1 MCSRVRPDR
10 GRRKLPFHLRVI
22 QEERDGPGED
32 RVRPGKGVPNFLEE
46 ET

>member
-1 MCSRVRPDR
+1 MGSRVRPDR

-46 ET
+46 VT